1 MKDVVVSLIMVFDDD
16 KILPK
21 TSPQARRHQRLVT
34 LTTIPVCKISD
45 LIQIKMMMML
55 MMVG

>member
-1 MKDVVVSLIMVFDDD
+1 MKDVMVSLIMVFDDD
-16 KILPK
+16 KILPR
-21 TSPQARRHQRLVT
+21 TSPASLLLERLVT

>member
-1 MKDVVVSLIMVFDDD
+1 MKDVVVSLIMIFDDY
-16 KILPK
+16 KILPR
-21 TSPQARRHQRLVT
+21 TSPASLLLERLVT